1 MQMIHAL
8 TSLPA
13 TMLKCGK
20 NIIIVS
26 ELFGIQPKGQKLNK
40 SPSDSPR
47 KPELPTLNAS
57 STSIPNRERRYGVI
71 EDTKGLHINI
81 YLS

>member
-1 MQMIHAL
+1 ILMQMTHAL

-26 ELFGIQPKGQKLNK
+26 ELFGIQP
-40 SPSDSPR
+40 
-47 KPELPTLNAS
+47 
-57 STSIPNRERRYGVI
+57 
-71 EDTKGLHINI
+71 
-81 YLS
+81 